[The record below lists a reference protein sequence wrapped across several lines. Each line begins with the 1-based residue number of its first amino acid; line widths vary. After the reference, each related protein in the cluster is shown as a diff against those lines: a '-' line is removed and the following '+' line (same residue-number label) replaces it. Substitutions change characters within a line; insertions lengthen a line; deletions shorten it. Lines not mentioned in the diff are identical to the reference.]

1 MSKKWLIVVKFLSV
15 VLVTDLIR
23 RHILPS
29 TVKTEK
35 NYKDFGS
42 LGDLLEKLGKWN
54 SSSKKASGASEAER
68 VENVLQINKNNN
80 ISDDHTEGKTR
91 INEVL
96 MFEFFL

>member
-1 MSKKWLIVVKFLSV
+1 MPNKWLAVVKFLSV
-15 VLVTDLIR
+15 VLVADLIR

-29 TVKTEK
+29 TVKREM
-35 NYKDFGS
+35 NFGS

-54 SSSKKASGASEAER
+54 SSSKSASGASEAER

-91 INEVL
+91 INEV
-96 MFEFFL
+96 